1 MAREHGAARSPGL
14 GFFLFLMTALVA
26 LSGLPAQVE
35 GQEGTGS
42 YVRDDSWFQLPA
54 GQQFGNETGITVD
67 DEGMVYTARR
77 CRVNCGY
84 IQKGAPPGDIL
95 RFNANGGFATPRAG
109 IVEETHGIHIDREGF
124 LWVTDILGHTVK
136 KYSKDGT
143 LVLTLGTGEP
153 GDGPDT
159 FNAPT
164 DVTDTPN
171 GDIFIADGYGNT
183 RVVKYTNDGQFVKTW
198 GVQGRGP
205 GEFWVPHTIDAD
217 ARGLV
222 YVGDRCGRGF
232 EDPCSNGRIQIFNG
246 DGEFIAQWVP
256 PGGLGFSPFGI
267 HIDRTSDRLLIGD
280 TENSTIWIVDLETH
294 NVLETIEEVQ
304 GMHHLAT
311 DSAGNIYVA
320 GLMNGL
326 YRYVR
331 SDR

>member
-1 MAREHGAARSPGL
+1 MAREHGVTRSPFLSLMMVLAALAGL
-14 GFFLFLMTALVA
+14 QE
-26 LSGLPAQVE
+26 QVE
-35 GQEGTGS
+35 GQESTGS
-42 YVRDDSWFQLPA
+42 YQLDESWFQLPA
-54 GQQFGNETGITVD
+54 GQQFANETGITVD
-67 DEGMVYTARR
+67 NEGMVYTARR

-95 RFNANGGFATPRAG
+95 RFNPNGGFATPWQG
-109 IVEETHGIHIDREGF
+109 IVEEPHGIHIDREGF

-143 LVLTLGTGEP
+143 LVMTLGTGRP

-183 RVVKYTNDGQFVKTW
+183 RVVRYNKDGEFVKTW
-198 GVQGRGP
+198 GTKGRGQ
-205 GEFWVPHTIDAD
+205 GEFWVPHTIDSD
-217 ARGLV
+217 SRGLV
-222 YVGDRCGRGF
+222 YVGDRCGRGY
-232 EDPCSNGRIQIFNG
+232 EAPCSNGRIQIFDG
-246 DGEFIAQWVP
+246 DGNYIDQWVP
-256 PGGLGFSPFGI
+256 PGGLGFNPMGL
-267 HIDRTSDRLLIGD
+267 HIDRNSDRLIIGD
-280 TENSTIWIVDLETH
+280 PENSTIWIVNLETH
-294 NVLETIEEVQ
+294 NVLETIEDVR
-304 GMHHLAT
+304 GMHHLAS

-320 GLMNGL
+320 GLMGGL